1 MRSAAASASR
11 CARCAPSA
19 PASRSSSRTATRASS
34 SSRWRAIRRSAGR
47 ATSSACTSTASAAR
61 SRPRAGCGS
70 GCRNRGQSPIFSYA
84 CGSIP
89 LRSCAAALLL
99 AMCAAG
105 AARSEDTLERGA
117 QAQRSLEERLKEKA
131 RTIPGTDTL
140 YLIAGYVQ
148 VDGHWTRRELSGEEK
163 DTFLAS
169 AIPFGAADS
178 DSRLSVRASQINAI
192 LYTPT
197 SWGGFRALAQ
207 ADLFAYEEGAKP
219 NLTQL
224 AARFGDWLTVGKTYS
239 TFMDEEAWP
248 STLDY
253 NGPSGAV
260 FVRQALV
267 RGSLPV
273 AEKLRLEVA
282 LEDGGGGRA
291 DFVARARF
299 EGDRLHAQLAGL
311 SRSDGSG
318 FSASVSLRV
327 GEGRRLLAQWT
338 SGKGIEGYFND
349 GLSSVGGTLE
359 SPKLQGGYFYYEHQ
373 WLSRWSTTAGISELR
388 AKGDDAQP
396 ADDLKRV
403 QYASAN
409 LVHRLTP
416 NLYLG
421 GEPLRGMA
429 ERQNGAQASD
439 SRIQL
444 SARYLIF

>member
-1 MRSAAASASR
+1 MK
-11 CARCAPSA
+11 
-19 PASRSSSRTATRASS
+19 
-34 SSRWRAIRRSAGR
+34 
-47 ATSSACTSTASAAR
+47 
-61 SRPRAGCGS
+61 
-70 GCRNRGQSPIFSYA
+70 
-84 CGSIP
+84 
-89 LRSCAAALLL
+89 AAALLL
-99 AMCAAG
+99 ALCAAG
-105 AARSEDTLERGA
+105 FARGEDTMERGA
-117 QAQRSLEERLKEKA
+117 QAERSLEERLKAKA
-131 RTIPGTDTL
+131 RTVPGTDTL
-140 YLIAGYVQ
+140 YLIGGYVQ
-148 VDGHWTRRELSGEEK
+148 LDGHWTRRELNGEEK

-178 DSRLSVRASQINAI
+178 DVRLGVRASQINAI

-197 SWGGFRALAQ
+197 TWGGFRALAQ
-207 ADLFAYEEGAKP
+207 ADLFAYEEGARP
-219 NLTQL
+219 NVTQL

-260 FVRQALV
+260 FVRQFVV
-267 RGSLPV
+267 RGSLSV
-273 AEKLRLEVA
+273 AENLRLEAA
-282 LEDGGGGRA
+282 LEDGGAGRA

-299 EGDRLHAQLAGL
+299 DRDRLHVQLAGL

-318 FSASVSLRV
+318 FSASAALQV
-327 GEGRRLLAQWT
+327 GEGRRLLAQWS
-338 SGKGIEGYFND
+338 SGKGIDGYFND

-359 SPKLQGGYFYYEHQ
+359 SPNLHGGYFYYEHK

-421 GEPLRGMA
+421 GELLWGRA
-429 ERQNGAQASD
+429 ERRDGEQASD